1 MNKPRLLI
9 ATKNEG
15 KLKEFKNFF
24 SDLPL
29 KLVSLEDLNIDE
41 DFEEKGKTYAEN
53 SEGKARFYSKL
64 SSLPTLSDDGG
75 IEIDALD
82 GKPGVHSNRW
92 FGEGLTEEQ
101 KIEKI
106 QNLANKISE
115 TNNGAHFKTVVSIV
129 FPDNS
134 IIQGSGQVDGIISKK
149 PFLKINHGYPY
160 RSFFFLPE
168 LGKYYH
174 ESDLSPE
181 EEKIYNHRYKAVKKL
196 KGKLLQKLVNSQQ

>member
-1 MNKPRLLI
+1 MSKPRLLI
-9 ATKNEG
+9 ATKNKG
-15 KLKEFKNFF
+15 KLKEFKNFLK
-24 SDLPL
+24 DLPL
-29 KLVSLEDLNIDE
+29 ELVSLEDLNIEE
-41 DFEEKGKTYAEN
+41 DFEEHGETYAEN
-53 SEGKARFYSKL
+53 SEGKARFYSNI
-64 SSLPTLSDDGG
+64 SNLPALADDGG
-75 IEIDALD
+75 IEIDFLE

-92 FGEGLTEEQ
+92 FGEGLTEEE

-106 QNLANKISE
+106 QKLADEISE
-115 TNNGAHFKTVVSIV
+115 ENNGAHFNTVVTIA

-134 IIQGSGQVDGIISKK
+134 IIQESGQVYGIISKK

-181 EEKIYNHRYKAVKKL
+181 EERLYNHRYKAIQKL
-196 KGKLLQKLVNSQQ
+196 KDQLLQKIVISK